1 VRTEILSGRV
11 TRERKLAIATAGG
24 SLAPEV
30 RAELLTVLAADSD
43 EAIAQRAQNSLLSI
57 PPEAFA
63 QALGRE
69 DAAPQLFAHCAEH
82 LADKPSVAD
91 ALAQNKSC
99 PAELLPHVARHFTPA
114 AIQLVLDDL
123 ERLSA
128 APDLATALLAHPSL
142 SLEQKRLLESVLEDS
157 GVDTAVMAEA
167 VAEAVPD
174 VKKRESLLQRLN
186 KMRVVERIAL
196 ALKGNREERMALI
209 RDRNKLV
216 QRAVI
221 QSPRITDADIES
233 YSAMATL
240 TDEILRLI
248 ASNRQFIK
256 NYGVVRNLVN
266 NPKTP
271 LDVSLGLMKRLNI
284 TDIKRLTMNKNVPE
298 TLRTLA
304 SKMVRQQKQA
314 GGG

>member
-63 QALGRE
+63 QSLGRE
-69 DAAPQLFAHCAEH
+69 DAAPQLFAYCAEH
-82 LADKPSVAD
+82 LADKPGVAD

-99 PAELLPHVARHFTPA
+99 PAELLPRVARHFTPA

-142 SLEQKRLLESVLEDS
+142 SLEQKRLLESVLEDA

-186 KMRVVERIAL
+186 KMRVVERIGM

-233 YSAMATL
+233 YSAMTSL

-248 ASNRQFIK
+248 ASNRQYIK

-284 TDIKRLTMNKNVPE
+284 TDIKRLTMNKNIPE

-304 SKMVRQQKQA
+304 NKMVRQQKMA